1 MPVPRAVKRSHQRK
15 VTVATV
21 EQKFPLGEAQC
32 LAAAKNCN
40 VLAVGSPAGKGVLW
54 LPPISLFK

>member
-1 MPVPRAVKRSHQRK
+1 M
-15 VTVATV
+15 ATV
-21 EQKFPLGEAQC
+21 EQKFPLGEDQR

-54 LPPISLFK
+54 LPLVSLFK